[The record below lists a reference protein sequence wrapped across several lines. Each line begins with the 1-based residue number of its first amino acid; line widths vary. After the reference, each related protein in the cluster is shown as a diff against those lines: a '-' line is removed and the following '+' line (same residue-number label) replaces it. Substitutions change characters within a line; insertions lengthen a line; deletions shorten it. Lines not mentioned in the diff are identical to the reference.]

1 MDDFERVQVGD
12 ALEELAD
19 EALHLA
25 HGEGDVLD
33 EREEVVF
40 HVLEDEERGAAVA
53 VHGVRCVSRAHLS
66 S

>member
-1 MDDFERVQVGD
+1 MYDFERVQVRD
-12 ALEELAD
+12 AFEQLAD

-40 HVLEDEERGAAVA
+40 HVLQHEKRRRPQTVDRRGCVTVA
-53 VHGVRCVSRAHLS
+53 YLS